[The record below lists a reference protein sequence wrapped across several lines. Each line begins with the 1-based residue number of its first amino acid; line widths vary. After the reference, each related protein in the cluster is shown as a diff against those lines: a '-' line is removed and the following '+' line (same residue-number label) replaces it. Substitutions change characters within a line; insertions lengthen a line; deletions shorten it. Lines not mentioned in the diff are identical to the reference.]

1 MKKLLIFL
9 AIVLVT
15 NGATYFLTRE
25 PADEASYPESETV
38 DRNEPVA
45 EIDGEPIAFDTW
57 MAYLETHYGKEAL
70 EALIT
75 EEVTEKISAEEN
87 ISINEKI
94 IDLEVM
100 RMHTLYGQLPE
111 NQVAQ
116 KEALW
121 RDNIQSRLLMERL
134 LTREVSVSDADIDA
148 YYQEHQKDFEFSR
161 WIELSEI
168 EVASK
173 DVADTIYQALEDGA
187 DFHALAREYAT
198 TDEVLETGGYLGFY
212 SYDST
217 FLTEDYK
224 SRVDQLEPYSYSEPF
239 QNGSGY
245 SIVYLGRDLPAVTL
259 SLADVRDYIRT
270 ELAIEQLAYLPD
282 AQTLWKERNVE
293 WIY

>member
-15 NGATYFLTRE
+15 NGATYFFTRE
-25 PADEASYPESETV
+25 PANESTYPESETV

-45 EIDGEPIAFDTW
+45 EIDGEPIEFEEW
-57 MAYLETHYGKEAL
+57 MTYLETHFGKEAL

-75 EEVTEKISAEEN
+75 DEVTEKISAEEN
-87 ISINEKI
+87 ITINENI

-111 NQVAQ
+111 NQVE
-116 KEALW
+116 KREALW
-121 RDNIQSRLLMERL
+121 RDNIHSRLLMERL
-134 LTREVSVSDADIDA
+134 LTRDVSVSAADIDA
-148 YYQEHQKDFEFSR
+148 YYQEHQADFEFSR

-168 EVASK
+168 EVDSK
-173 DVADTIYQALEDGA
+173 ATADAVYQSLEDGA

-198 TDEVLETGGYLGFY
+198 TEEMLETGGYLGFY
-212 SYDST
+212 SYNST
-217 FLTEDYK
+217 FLTDAYK
-224 SRVDQLEPYSYSEPF
+224 SRVDQLDAYSYSEPF

-270 ELAIEQLAYLPD
+270 ELAIETLAYLPD
-282 AQTLWKERNVE
+282 AQTLWEERNVE

>member
-15 NGATYFLTRE
+15 NGATYLLTRE
-25 PADEASYPESETV
+25 PAIESAYPESETV

-45 EIDGEPIAFDTW
+45 EIDGEPIEFEEW
-57 MAYLETHYGKEAL
+57 MTYLETHFGKEAL

-75 EEVTEKISAEEN
+75 DEVTGKISAEEN

-111 NQVAQ
+111 SQVEQ
-116 KEALW
+116 REALW
-121 RDNIQSRLLMERL
+121 RDNIHSRLLMERL
-134 LTREVSVSDADIDA
+134 LTRDVSVSDADIDA
-148 YYQEHQKDFEFSR
+148 YYQQHQGDFEFSR

-168 EVASK
+168 EVDSQAT
-173 DVADTIYQALEDGA
+173 ADAIYQALEDGA

-198 TDEVLETGGYLGFY
+198 TEEMLETGGYLGFY

-224 SRVDQLEPYSYSEPF
+224 SRVDALDAYSYSEPF

-245 SIVYLGRDLPAVTL
+245 SIVYLGRDLPAITL
-259 SLADVRDYIRT
+259 PLADVRDYIRT

-282 AQTLWKERNVE
+282 EQTLWEERNVE